1 MHQHAVQD
9 KLRLLFGT
17 NNQAKIV
24 ILKAFLET
32 LPVEILS
39 PADLNVHISV
49 REDGRTPEENAAKKA
64 RAYFSAA
71 QIPTFA
77 IDAALS
83 IPGLPPEKQPGLYVR
98 RLHKTEQ
105 EASDREILDY
115 YIHELRQ
122 IGGTS
127 PAIWDIALAFTAP
140 GEPVIVRSYALRA
153 RLVSIASEKMLPGA
167 PLSSLMIDEKTGKY
181 LSETDHRER
190 PDAPWV
196 KAIMRE
202 NLERLGVRE

>member
-1 MHQHAVQD
+1 MHQHTDQG
-9 KLRLLFGT
+9 KIPLLFGT
-17 NNQAKIV
+17 NNQAKIE

-32 LPVEILS
+32 LPVELLS
-39 PADLNVHISV
+39 PADLNLHISV

-105 EASDREILDY
+105 EASDREILDH

-122 IGGTS
+122 VGGTS
-127 PAIWDIALAFTAP
+127 LAIWNIALAFTAP
-140 GEPVIVRSYALRA
+140 DEPVIVRSYALRA
-153 RLVSIASEKMLPGA
+153 RLVSIASQKMLPGA
-167 PLSSLMIDEKTGKY
+167 PLSSLMIDEQTGKY

-202 NLERLGVRE
+202 NLERLGVRK

>member
-1 MHQHAVQD
+1 MHQHAD
-9 KLRLLFGT
+9 HGKLRLLFGT
-17 NNQAKIV
+17 NNPAKIE

-32 LPVEILS
+32 LPIELLS
-39 PADLNVHISV
+39 PADLDLHVYV
-49 REDGRTPEENAAKKA
+49 REDGRSPGENAAKKA
-64 RAYFSAA
+64 RAYFTAA

-83 IPGLPPEKQPGLYVR
+83 IPGLPPKKQPGLYVR
-98 RLHKTEQ
+98 RLHKTDQ
-105 EASDREILDY
+105 EATDREILDY
-115 YIHELRQ
+115 YINELRQ
-122 IGGTS
+122 VGGTS
-127 PAIWDIALAFTAP
+127 PAIWDIALAFTASD
-140 GEPVIVRSYALRA
+140 EQVIVRSYALRA
-153 RLVSIASEKMLPGA
+153 RLVSEASRKMLPGA

-202 NLERLGVRE
+202 NLERLGALK